1 MDARLDS
8 DSSGFTLSPPKG
20 ESIHVRW
27 DEVREIRTYKIDLL
41 SYDEIC
47 LCFEVAGTGTTE
59 GGTLWIEVT
68 ESDQGFRLLTDH
80 MERRFPAI
88 PSDWYSEVM
97 FPAFATCE
105 AVLYRAE

>member
-8 DSSGFTLSPPKG
+8 DSSGFTIFPAKG
-20 ESIHVRW
+20 ESFRVRW
-27 DEVREIRTYKIDLL
+27 EEVREIRTYKIDLF

-47 LCFEVAGTGTTE
+47 LGFEVTGVGTTE
-59 GGTLWIEVT
+59 GETQWIEVT
-68 ESDQGFRLLTDH
+68 ESDQGFRSLAEE
-80 MERRFPAI
+80 MKRRFPAI

-97 FPAFATCE
+97 FPAFAPCE